1 MNAETAENYS
11 WRNKA
16 NTIQIK
22 GDSLTP
28 KITKSNFLQQTQE
41 QFLKLTTST
50 IGPILWKERVT
61 LSQIANL
68 VLLPLIFFF
77 SFNSNQGNF
86 GLKKSGFSW

>member
-11 WRNKA
+11 WKNKA

-28 KITKSNFLQQTQE
+28 KITKSNFWQPTQE

-50 IGPILWKERVT
+50 IGPILWKERGSLT
-61 LSQIANL
+61 FHLIQ
-68 VLLPLIFFF
+68 IFFG
-77 SFNSNQGNF
+77 SIQNF
-86 GLKKSGFSW
+86 GR